1 MVVSHNIEFHGK
13 DIWYNHPISKL
24 YLTSDFS
31 EDNWYEFFLLN
42 TSEDDFNHKFNN
54 IVNLKILDLKKYF
67 IYENEILGFYI
78 PISLSNDINN
88 IIGEKIF
95 LKNSFALKDDK
106 FFINFI
112 DAGDLIYYI
121 RHTIKYNDENNQN
134 ILKNIKANYENFD
147 TSDSKI
153 FIKVF
158 PYDNCGNI
166 DFNSKNKA
174 REYLN
179 FYINGG

>member
-1 MVVSHNIEFHGK
+1 MVWI
-13 DIWYNHPISKL
+13 
-24 YLTSDFS
+24 
-31 EDNWYEFFLLN
+31 FLLN

-67 IYENEILGFYI
+67 IYENEILGFSI

>member
-1 MVVSHNIEFHGK
+1 MVWI
-13 DIWYNHPISKL
+13 
-24 YLTSDFS
+24 
-31 EDNWYEFFLLN
+31 FLLN

-67 IYENEILGFYI
+67 IYENEILGFSI
-78 PISLSNDINN
+78 LISLSNDINN
-88 IIGEKIF
+88 IIGGKIF

-112 DAGDLIYYI
+112 DTGDLIYYI